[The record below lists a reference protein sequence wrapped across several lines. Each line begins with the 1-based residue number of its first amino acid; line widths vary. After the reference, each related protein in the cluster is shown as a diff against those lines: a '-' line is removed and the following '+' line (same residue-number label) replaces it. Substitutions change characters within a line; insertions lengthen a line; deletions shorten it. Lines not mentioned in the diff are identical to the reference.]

1 MYKIMIV
8 DDEAI
13 VRQGIKS
20 SIQWNEHGFELI
32 GDYVNGRDAL
42 EAIEIQKPDLVLSDI
57 YMPFMDGLELT
68 RQIQIHYPY
77 IKVIILTGYD
87 NFDYVQQ
94 ALRLKAFDFIIKP
107 ITANELRIL
116 LDKVKSVMDEEK
128 EQHEDMS
135 RLQIQ
140 LNQSLPLLKERFL
153 ENAVTSRIK
162 TEDLKERFQYFQL
175 PWISPDYLV
184 MVIDIDDFGERND
197 HESEHSIELLRF
209 ASYNITKEIVNKEN
223 GIAFRTREELT
234 VVILSGQLEFQLY
247 SLACQLAEEIR
258 YYIDKYLKFTVS
270 VGIGRSYSTLDDISS
285 SYKSAL
291 SALEYRFLLGKNQV
305 ISIIDMEGKS
315 VTTPD
320 MNMEWSR
327 RLSSIIKTGTSQ
339 QVHQLIEQLITSLKS
354 SSIPIEACYLQI
366 QKMIVSLLNT
376 VQELGVNEW
385 TVFASQP
392 LTAIFHFKTLDEI
405 EIWLKELCNMA
416 IISVSEQRTD
426 MTKMQILRAIDY
438 LKEHYPNEKVSLQE
452 ISRHVLMSSSY
463 FSLVFKQY
471 TGETFVEYITRLRI
485 EKAKELLQHT
495 TLKSYEISA
504 KVGYNDPNYF
514 SILFKK
520 HTGSTP
526 MEYRGQ

>member
-42 EAIEIQKPDLVLSDI
+42 EAIAIQKPDLVLSDI

-270 VGIGRSYSTLDDISS
+270 VGIGRSY
-285 SYKSAL
+285 K
-291 SALEYRFLLGKNQV
+291 
-305 ISIIDMEGKS
+305 
-315 VTTPD
+315 
-320 MNMEWSR
+320 
-327 RLSSIIKTGTSQ
+327 
-339 QVHQLIEQLITSLKS
+339 
-354 SSIPIEACYLQI
+354 
-366 QKMIVSLLNT
+366 
-376 VQELGVNEW
+376 
-385 TVFASQP
+385 
-392 LTAIFHFKTLDEI
+392 
-405 EIWLKELCNMA
+405 
-416 IISVSEQRTD
+416 
-426 MTKMQILRAIDY
+426 
-438 LKEHYPNEKVSLQE
+438 
-452 ISRHVLMSSSY
+452 
-463 FSLVFKQY
+463 
-471 TGETFVEYITRLRI
+471 
-485 EKAKELLQHT
+485 
-495 TLKSYEISA
+495 
-504 KVGYNDPNYF
+504 
-514 SILFKK
+514 
-520 HTGSTP
+520 
-526 MEYRGQ
+526 

>member
-8 DDEAI
+8 DDEAV

-42 EAIEIQKPDLVLSDI
+42 EAIELHKPDLVLSDI

-94 ALRLKAFDFIIKP
+94 ALRLKAYDFIVKP
-107 ITANELRIL
+107 ITAKELRDL
-116 LDKVKSVMDEEK
+116 LDKVKIDMDEENSRY
-128 EQHEDMS
+128 EDIS
-135 RLQIQ
+135 RLQNQ

-153 ENAVTSRIK
+153 EYVVTSRVK
-162 TEDLKERFQYFQL
+162 ADDLEERFQYFKI

-184 MVIDIDDFGERND
+184 MVIDIDDFGARND
-197 HESEHSIELLRF
+197 NASEHNMELLRF
-209 ASYNITKEIVNKEN
+209 ASYNITNEIVNQQS
-223 GIAFRTREELT
+223 GLAFRTREETT
-234 VVILSGQLEFQLY
+234 VVILSGHLEARLY
-247 SLACQLAEEIR
+247 TLAYQLAEEIR
-258 YYIDKYLKFTVS
+258 YYIEKYLKLTVT
-270 VGIGRSYSTLDDISS
+270 VGIGRSYSALDELPL

-291 SALEYRFLLGKNQV
+291 SALEYRFLLGKNKV
-305 ISIIDMEGKS
+305 ISIMDMEGKP

-320 MNMEWSR
+320 MNMEWSQ
-327 RLSSIIKTGTSQ
+327 RLSSLIKTGTPQ
-339 QVHQLIEQLITSLKS
+339 EVDRLIVQLITSLKS
-354 SSIPIEACYLQI
+354 SNIPIEACYLQI
-366 QKMIVSLLNT
+366 QKLIVCLLNT

-392 LTAIFHFKTLDEI
+392 LTAIYHFKTLDEI
-405 EIWLKELCNMA
+405 EIWLKELCSLAM
-416 IISVSEQRTD
+416 ISVSEQRAD
-426 MTKMQILRAIDY
+426 MTQMQILRAIDY
-438 LKEHYPNEKVSLQE
+438 LKENYPNDKVSLQE
-452 ISRHVLMSSSY
+452 ISRHVLMSTSY

-471 TGETFVEYITRLRI
+471 TGETFVEYLTRLRI

-526 MEYRGQ
+526 MEYRSQ